1 MLLDYVKDNK
11 QVIKNISNAITEN
24 NNKKKELD
32 TSNSV
37 SNQIS
42 KAVNETVSLFN
53 QSFNFK

>member
-1 MLLDYVKDNK
+1 MDYVKDNK